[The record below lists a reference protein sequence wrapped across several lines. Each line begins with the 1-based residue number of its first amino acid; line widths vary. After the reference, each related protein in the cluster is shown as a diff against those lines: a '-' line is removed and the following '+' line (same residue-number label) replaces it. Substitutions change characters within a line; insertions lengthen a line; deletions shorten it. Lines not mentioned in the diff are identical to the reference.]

1 MMPTMVRKIM
11 GKPTKEM
18 THRHHCILERAGGV
32 LRRRP
37 DFFRRRPCADEA
49 ACLVDEASVGD
60 PSRVAPA
67 G

>member
-1 MMPTMVRKIM
+1 M

-32 LRRRP
+32 LRRRL

-49 ACLVDEASVGD
+49 SVRD
-60 PSRVAPA
+60 PSGVVPA